1 MSIQILQ
8 EAIRRKK
15 TPVAVM
21 LGPDVD
27 QISPRILRN
36 FTDMY
41 GESVMAKAEALRYH
55 GCQVLDAVAE
65 KLPAVVL
72 DAAAYLRYGAMGF
85 DVLANLVGAAKARG
99 LYAIVDCR
107 GAMAEPWLAA
117 LAQAD
122 GVTVLPYIGA
132 DACAAGEDKAVFA
145 VVSTVNASAPDM
157 QRLIA
162 GDRQLY
168 VAAAEQMARQ
178 GAAVALEGAYALD
191 IRDLRKKL
199 DHTFFLLM
207 DCDDQTVAY
216 AFDDYGHCALATN
229 SALQYAEDVDAAL
242 EQAVA
247 EMKRWVTV
255 V

>member
-1 MSIQILQ
+1 MSITMLQ
-8 EAIRRKK
+8 EEIRRKK
-15 TPVAVM
+15 TPLALV
-21 LGPDVD
+21 LGPEAER
-27 QISPRILRN
+27 ISPRILRN
-36 FTDMY
+36 FTEMY

-55 GCQVLDAVAE
+55 GCQMLDAVAE

-72 DAAAYLRYGAMGF
+72 KADAYLRYGAMGF

-99 LYAIVDCR
+99 LYAIADCR
-107 GAMAEPWLAA
+107 SAAAEPWLAA
-117 LAQAD
+117 LPQVD
-122 GVTVLPYIGA
+122 GVTVLPYVGT
-132 DACAAGEDKAVFA
+132 DACANAGDKAVFA
-145 VVSTVNASAPDM
+145 LVSTGNASASDV

-178 GAAVALEGAYALD
+178 GAAIALEGAYALD

-199 DHTFFLLM
+199 DDTFFLLM
-207 DCDDQTVAY
+207 DCDDQTAAY
-216 AFDDYGHCALATN
+216 AFDDYGHGALVAE
-229 SALQYAEDVDAAL
+229 SAIQYAEDAGGAA

-247 EMKRWVTV
+247 EMKKWVTV